1 MNKKMRQEAEDIIKT
16 FDNFYPEKVEKVFY
30 ERNINYIKFFYY
42 PNGIDLLYIIK
53 GKSPHILT
61 EIFHSFKTKVL
72 DINVLWLKENGLD
85 SPYKKVVFS
94 LLMFNDICNEV

>member
-42 PNGIDLLYIIK
+42 PKIFLLSKWYRYLIY
-53 GKSPHILT
+53 
-61 EIFHSFKTKVL
+61 
-72 DINVLWLKENGLD
+72 
-85 SPYKKVVFS
+85 YKRKIS
-94 LLMFNDICNEV
+94 TYSY